1 MNWDRVERLIGPGN
15 LDALRRKRVAII
27 GLGSGGG
34 FIALALAMSGVGSFL
49 LMDDDTLE
57 ETNIVR
63 HVADRRYLGWNKADA
78 VADLIHQRN
87 AAATVT
93 IVKGRLEANLDAL
106 DGCDLVV
113 SGLDGEGSKYI
124 LNQACL
130 DRRLTVVYAGVYERG
145 EGGDVCLIHPYDG
158 PCYACWAGEL
168 REGIAD
174 RRASDEVL
182 DYGMIGPEG
191 TLEAEPGLW
200 LHVTRIASVQA
211 DMALNEL
218 LRDSEIYR
226 AQPGNTVVL
235 ANVALE
241 IVDGQTSF
249 PYSSIW
255 ATIDRDPDCLVCG
268 PHYHQQEQG
277 DTFSLQRL
285 MENTGIVVE
294 SEVETAHDAAANAE
308 ADDEAPA
315 PAGA

>member
-87 AAATVT
+87 AAASVT

-113 SGLDGEGSKYI
+113 SGLDGEGSKYV

-130 DRRLTVVYAGVYERG
+130 ERRLTVVYAGVYERG

-168 REGIAD
+168 REGIAE
-174 RRASDEVL
+174 RRPSDEVL

-268 PHYHQQEQG
+268 PHYQQQEQG
-277 DTFSLQRL
+277 DSFSLQRL

-294 SEVETAHDAAANAE
+294 SEADAAANAE
-308 ADDEAPA
+308 ADGEAPA